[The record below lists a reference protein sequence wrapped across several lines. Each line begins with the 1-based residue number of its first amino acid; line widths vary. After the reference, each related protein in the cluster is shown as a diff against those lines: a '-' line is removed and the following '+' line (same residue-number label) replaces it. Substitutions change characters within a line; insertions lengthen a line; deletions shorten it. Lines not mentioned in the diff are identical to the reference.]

1 MSAEPK
7 AHQQTIR
14 QQMIALLSEG
24 QMSARELSQAIGIRE
39 KVVYEHLTH
48 MARSV
53 ASQRK
58 KLIVLPFRCLNC
70 GYVFKER
77 KRFTPAGRCPHCKKT
92 HLERPTYQVV

>member
-1 MSAEPK
+1 MSPELK